1 MELGTNLILLHFGER
16 KGSMFHYH
24 FAFQSSTWIAVF
36 RKYSA
41 LETFLFSFSFLFFR
55 AVLLFVASV
64 EEFELKPRSDS
75 SAPLYGLFR
84 ASPLQL
90 DLNYCH
96 S

>member
-1 MELGTNLILLHFGER
+1 MELGQLLHFGER
-16 KGSMFHYH
+16 KGTIYYYH
-24 FAFQSSTWIAVF
+24 FGFQSSTWLSVF

-41 LETFLFSFSFLFFR
+41 LETFLFFLSLR

-75 SAPLYGLFR
+75 STLLYGLFR
-84 ASPLQL
+84 ASPLQF
-90 DLNYCH
+90 DFKYCH